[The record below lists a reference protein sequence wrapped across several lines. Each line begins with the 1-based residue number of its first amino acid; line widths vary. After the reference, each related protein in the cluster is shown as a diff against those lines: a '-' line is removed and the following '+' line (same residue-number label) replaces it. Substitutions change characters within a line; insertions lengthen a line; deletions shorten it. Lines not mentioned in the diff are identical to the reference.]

1 MIFHTSGDISNNKE
15 LIFQHLLCNIS
26 GTIHHNPEAVT
37 DSSFFVAM
45 RRPRLKLYSLSKVS
59 NQEIV

>member
-1 MIFHTSGDISNNKE
+1 MIFHTSNDISNKKE

-26 GTIHHNPEAVT
+26 CTIHHNPEVGT
-37 DSSFFVAM
+37 DSSFFVEM
-45 RRPRLKLYSLSKVS
+45 RRPRFKLYSLAKVR